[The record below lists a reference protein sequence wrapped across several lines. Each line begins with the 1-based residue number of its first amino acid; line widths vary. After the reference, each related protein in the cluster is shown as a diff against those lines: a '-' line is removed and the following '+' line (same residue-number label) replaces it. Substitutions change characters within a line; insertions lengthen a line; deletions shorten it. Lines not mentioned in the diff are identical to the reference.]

1 MGRSD
6 KPTKRTV
13 GAAKGKPG
21 KRKAVPPKKERPK
34 EATDDPVALSDRHVA
49 EALAES
55 LPCDL
60 TPQQIFCVMSHWAK
74 PILKARIPGQAGRRP
89 TKGMLEKAKQQVFR
103 FLAREK
109 SLGEDSKVV
118 KAFQLATGEPSLR
131 FDWDFAQQKT
141 RHASLDR
148 KREIDAWSECFA
160 MTSGSSNLQSEIFVC
175 GTKKLTQRALNSLLC
190 HESLHNLARRMRPG
204 NPFFAED
211 TEHMAMALLGDPQLV
226 HEENLDKVLKGK
238 GD

>member
-1 MGRSD
+1 
-6 KPTKRTV
+6 
-13 GAAKGKPG
+13 
-21 KRKAVPPKKERPK
+21 
-34 EATDDPVALSDRHVA
+34 
-49 EALAES
+49 
-55 LPCDL
+55 
-60 TPQQIFCVMSHWAK
+60 
-74 PILKARIPGQAGRRP
+74 
-89 TKGMLEKAKQQVFR
+89 MLEKAKQQVFR

-190 HESLHNLARRMRPG
+190 HEPGSRCNRDLAIWQRNRHATDMQQTCNRHAP
-204 NPFFAED
+204 A
-211 TEHMAMALLGDPQLV
+211 
-226 HEENLDKVLKGK
+226 
-238 GD
+238 